1 MVATPAMQ
9 AEGLL
14 LKLQP
19 CRVGPV
25 VLVEALGRGHH
36 SSEAGTGEGLS
47 VVWLVCQAT
56 GVRMRC
62 TVHSSSTHGAAQ
74 CMRQWFTCALVCIW
88 CGPWQSAELLQTGM
102 PMYAVRTAAN
112 KQDAQAF
119 SGWFTGNACKGT
131 QLHAYA
137 AV

>member
-1 MVATPAMQ
+1 MKPAH
-9 AEGLL
+9 G
-14 LKLQP
+14 
-19 CRVGPV
+19 
-25 VLVEALGRGHH
+25 VL
-36 SSEAGTGEGLS
+36 GEGLS
-47 VVWLVCQAT
+47 VVWLVCRAT

-62 TVHSSSTHGAAQ
+62 TAHSSSTHGAAQ

-102 PMYAVRTAAN
+102 PTYAVCTAAN

-119 SGWFTGNACKGT
+119 SGWVTGNACKGT